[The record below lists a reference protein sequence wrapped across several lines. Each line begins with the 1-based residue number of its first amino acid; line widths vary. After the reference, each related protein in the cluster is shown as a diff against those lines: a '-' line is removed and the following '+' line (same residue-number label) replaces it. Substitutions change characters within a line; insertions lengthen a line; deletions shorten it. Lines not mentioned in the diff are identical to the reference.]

1 MSKKQWIITAAVV
14 LAIVAVMSVFCF
26 PRKASRVLDLP
37 TEMPV
42 SIWGEVL
49 RDLEEP
55 QSFRTRDTDQ
65 IAEAEALLEELE
77 LRRSGDDNCVTTY
90 NGVYNAKVTLTYA
103 DGTRCDF
110 FLYGDGRLRCDEKNY
125 AAADAAV
132 IEELMAKV
140 RSWIL
145 AK

>member
-65 IAEAEALLEELE
+65 IAEAEALLEHDRLADRVAVAR
-77 LRRSGDDNCVTTY
+77 LDYY
-90 NGVYNAKVTLTYA
+90 NVVDREIGLHTARK
-103 DGTRCDF
+103 
-110 FLYGDGRLRCDEKNY
+110 DGRHTDTERH
-125 AAADAAV
+125 
-132 IEELMAKV
+132 
-140 RSWIL
+140 RQ
-145 AK
+145 